1 MAPESG
7 GGEGEGGVAT
17 MQTDIK
23 KNYNVISNMTKSTV
37 SWHYFIVL
45 VLYEKSSA
53 PELC

>member
-1 MAPESG
+1 MTPESG
-7 GGEGEGGVAT
+7 GGEEGGCGNHANRY
-17 MQTDIK
+17 K